1 MALSIHWLRLLVL
14 VGFSAVSIVH
24 ADDRPNLLFI
34 VADDQAEWAMGCSGH
49 QEAKTPHMDRLAR
62 EGVRLTNCFTPTPVC
77 SPSRVAIL
85 TSRFGTEVGIYDWL
99 NPDKEPQHGLDPNT
113 IAWPRIL
120 SAAGYRTGLIGKWHL
135 GLQEQFQP
143 DKFGYQH
150 FMGFLGG
157 GATPLNPEL
166 TVDGQK
172 RKVNGFIVDLLADDA
187 LEFLRKD
194 PGRPFALSLHFRE
207 PHAPYAPLPESEA
220 KWSASVDPTVPNPD
234 FPKLNISRV
243 KQLTKDY
250 LGSVAAIDRNLGRIL
265 DELDRLK
272 LSDNTLVIYTSDH
285 GYNIGQHGI
294 LHKGNGSWI
303 LTENPPATEHIP
315 SGLRP
320 NMYDTSLRVPALIR
334 WPKRIPAGKTID
346 RTITHLDWLP
356 TILSATDATLPSNT
370 KIHGQTILPLITG
383 QGPLNRTDDLY
394 TEFSVQHTM
403 RADMRSYRTPQWK
416 LMQDFLN
423 PGRDELYDLQ
433 ADPGETKNLA
443 NSDRPDAQTAYK
455 HLAQLIRARM
465 MKLHD
470 PFLK

>member
-1 MALSIHWLRLLVL
+1 
-14 VGFSAVSIVH
+14 
-24 ADDRPNLLFI
+24 
-34 VADDQAEWAMGCSGH
+34 MGCSGNK
-49 QEAKTPHMDRLAR
+49 EAKTLNMDRLAR
-62 EGVRLTNCFTPTPVC
+62 EGVRLMNCFTPTPVC

-85 TSRFGTEVGIYDWL
+85 TSRYGTEVGIYDWL
-99 NPDKEPQHGLDPNT
+99 NPDKEPRHGLNPT
-113 IAWPRIL
+113 TVAWPRIL

-143 DKFGYQH
+143 DKFGYQY
-150 FMGFLGG
+150 FMGFPGG

-172 RKVNGFIVDLLADDA
+172 RTLNGFIVDLLADDA
-187 LEFLRKD
+187 LEFLRKE
-194 PGRPFALSLHFRE
+194 PGRPFALSVHFRE
-207 PHAPYAPLPESEA
+207 PHAPYTPLPESEA
-220 KWSASVDPTVPNPD
+220 KWSAGVDPTVPNPD
-234 FPKLNISRV
+234 FPKLNISKV
-243 KQLTKDY
+243 KKLTKEY
-250 LGSVAAIDRNLGRIL
+250 LGSVAAIDRNLGRML

-272 LSDNTLVIYTSDH
+272 LSDNTLVIFTSDH

-294 LHKGNGSWI
+294 LHKGNGTWI

-346 RTITHLDWLP
+346 RTTTHLDWLP
-356 TILSATDATLPSNT
+356 TILSATETTLPPNT
-370 KIHGQTILPLITG
+370 RIHGQTILPLITRE
-383 QGPLNRTDDLY
+383 GPLHRADDLY

-416 LMQDFLN
+416 LTQDFLN

-433 ADPGETKNLA
+433 ADPEETNNLA
-443 NSDRPDAQTAYK
+443 NSQRQDAQIAYK
-455 HLAQLIRARM
+455 QLAQLIR
-465 MKLHD
+465 MKMIELHD